1 MITPTNSNPSGT
13 KPASLFCTPDGKSYL
28 ITFVLVTSLFL
39 LWGFCNGM
47 IDILNKHFQDSLH
60 INKEQ
65 SGLVQFANYLG
76 YFLMAI
82 PAGLIARQFGY
93 KGGIL
98 VGLALI
104 ASGAFLFIHAVGIGT
119 YSAFLLGLFVIAA
132 GMTCLETIANPYT
145 TVLGPPEHGATRI
158 NIAQTFNGVGWVLG
172 PIVGGYFVFGGGGG
186 GSSDATGAAASATNA
201 VVAATTNANTG
212 LSTPYLGIG
221 IFAAVWFLVFIFAP
235 VPDLHA
241 EDESKKSADQKPS
254 LNFSIGQLLAIGAL
268 QAVVYWVL
276 YSFITKMLG
285 VVWIWRELSPA
296 WFEPAKYSVLLAA
309 YVAGLLLVS
318 KINTSRGQLV
328 GIGLTLAIVW
338 GLLYFFIAPIM
349 GLVWA
354 LLNLPANLLGPTKYG
369 LIIVAYIGSF
379 IVVSKNWD
387 MFRRKHFT
395 LGVVAQF
402 LYVAAQTG
410 IFSFCVNYIIEND
423 AGVTPA
429 KAATMLGGI
438 GFVLFTVGR
447 FCGSAVISQFKP
459 HLVLA
464 AYAAINVVL
473 AAVCMGGGKLGLIAL
488 FGTFFFMS
496 VMFPTIFALG
506 IRGLGDYTKLGASLI
521 VMSIVG
527 GAIAPPFMGHIAD
540 VHSMRTGM
548 VVPLVCFVA
557 IAIYGMLWQ
566 KLELQDSRA
575 GKS

>member
-1 MITPTNSNPSGT
+1 MFR
-13 KPASLFCTPDGKSYL
+13 LPDGQNL
-28 ITFVLVTSLFL
+28 FITFALVTSLFL

-65 SGLVQFANYLG
+65 SGLVQFANYLA

-82 PAGLIARQFGY
+82 PAGLIARKFGY

-98 VGLALI
+98 VGLVLI
-104 ASGAFLFIHAVGIGT
+104 ASGAFWFIHAISIGT

-145 TVLGPPEHGATRI
+145 TVLGPPESGATRI
-158 NIAQTFNGVGWVLG
+158 NIAQTFNGVGWILG
-172 PIVGGYFVFGGGGG
+172 PIVGGYFVFGGRGG
-186 GSSDATGAAASATNA
+186 GSSDAAGAAASATNAVAATAGAVVTATNAVVANATNA
-201 VVAATTNANTG
+201 VVAATTNANAG
-212 LSTPYLGIG
+212 LSTPYLVIG
-221 IFAAVWFLVFIFAP
+221 ILAALLLVVFIFGP

-241 EDESKKSADQKPS
+241 EDESKKSTDQTTSLKPS
-254 LNFSIGQLLAIGAL
+254 GGQLA
-268 QAVVYWVL
+268 
-276 YSFITKMLG
+276 
-285 VVWIWRELSPA
+285 
-296 WFEPAKYSVLLAA
+296 
-309 YVAGLLLVS
+309 
-318 KINTSRGQLV
+318 
-328 GIGLTLAIVW
+328 GIGIALAIVW

-349 GLVWA
+349 GLVWV
-354 LLNLPANLLGPTKYG
+354 LLNLPANLLDPTKYG
-369 LIIVAYIGSF
+369 LITVAYIGSF

-423 AGVTPA
+423 ADVTPA

-447 FCGSAVISQFKP
+447 ICGSAVISQCKP

-473 AAVCMGGGKLGLIAL
+473 SAVCMGGGKMGLFAL

-506 IRGLGDYTKLGASLI
+506 IRGLGDHTKLGASLI

-540 VHSMRTGM
+540 VHSMRVGM
-548 VVPLVCFVA
+548 VVPLVCFVF
-557 IAIYGMLWQ
+557 IALYGVFWQ
-566 KLELQDSRA
+566 KLEARDA
-575 GKS
+575 AK

>member
-1 MITPTNSNPSGT
+1 MITPTNANQS
-13 KPASLFCTPDGKSYL
+13 PATGGGLFRLPDGRNL
-28 ITFVLVTSLFL
+28 FITFALVTSLFL

-65 SGLVQFANYLG
+65 SGLVQFANYLA

-82 PAGLIARQFGY
+82 PAGLIARKFGY

-98 VGLALI
+98 VGLVLI
-104 ASGAFLFIHAVGIGT
+104 ASGAFWFIHAVSIGT

-145 TVLGPPEHGATRI
+145 TVLGSPEHGATRI
-158 NIAQTFNGVGWVLG
+158 NIAQTFNGVGWILG
-172 PIVGGYFVFGGGGG
+172 PIVGGYFVFGGNGS
-186 GSSDATGAAASATNA
+186 GSSDAAGAAASTTNAVAATAGTVVAATNATVANAANA
-201 VVAATTNANTG
+201 VVAATTDANAG
-212 LSTPYLGIG
+212 LSTPYLIIG
-221 IFAAVWFLVFIFAP
+221 GLAALLLAIFIFGP

-241 EDESKKSADQKPS
+241 EDDSKKSGDQTTSLKPS
-254 LNFSIGQLLAIGAL
+254 GGQLA
-268 QAVVYWVL
+268 
-276 YSFITKMLG
+276 
-285 VVWIWRELSPA
+285 
-296 WFEPAKYSVLLAA
+296 
-309 YVAGLLLVS
+309 
-318 KINTSRGQLV
+318 
-328 GIGLTLAIVW
+328 GIGVALAVVW

-349 GLVWA
+349 GLVWD
-354 LLNLPANLLGPTKYG
+354 LLTLPANLLDPTKYG
-369 LIIVAYIGSF
+369 LITVAYIGSF
-379 IVVSKNWD
+379 IVAAKNWD

-395 LGVVAQF
+395 LGIVAQF

-423 AGVTPA
+423 ASVTPA

-447 FCGSAVISQFKP
+447 FCGSAVISQCKP

-473 AAVCMGGGKLGLIAL
+473 SAVCMGGGKLGLVAL

-506 IRGLGDYTKLGASLI
+506 IRGLGDHTKLGASLI

-540 VHSMRTGM
+540 VHSMRIGM
-548 VVPLVCFVA
+548 VVPLVCFVL
-557 IAIYGMLWQ
+557 IALYGLVWQ
-566 KLELQDSRA
+566 KLEARDSA
-575 GKS
+575 AK